1 MEEVVLLRIGE
12 FIALT
17 GTTKDTIRHYEDLD
31 LIMSKGP
38 DGKRIYT
45 EQHLADYFV
54 IQELKSYGVILRDIQ
69 SIFKLKRSY
78 GCTHA
83 ELIKEV
89 GDSLNLQL
97 DGLRQEE
104 LELRNRIRMLERL
117 VQQIAEI

>member
-1 MEEVVLLRIGE
+1 MGVVS
-12 FIALT
+12 T
-17 GTTKDTIRHYEDLD
+17 
-31 LIMSKGP
+31 
-38 DGKRIYT
+38 
-45 EQHLADYFV
+45 
-54 IQELKSYGVILRDIQ
+54 
-69 SIFKLKRSY
+69 
-78 GCTHA
+78 

>member
-1 MEEVVLLRIGE
+1 MRIGE

-17 GTTKDTIRHYEDLD
+17 GTTKDTIRHYEDLE
-31 LIMSKGP
+31 LILSMGP

-45 EQHLADYFV
+45 EKHLADYYA
-54 IQELKSYGVILRDIQ
+54 IQELKGYGVKLRDIQ

-78 GCTHA
+78 GCGHA

-97 DGLRQEE
+97 EGLRKEE
-104 LELRNRIRMLERL
+104 IELRNRIRMLEEL
-117 VQQIAEI
+117 VQQINEI

>member
-1 MEEVVLLRIGE
+1 M
-12 FIALT
+12 
-17 GTTKDTIRHYEDLD
+17 Y
-31 LIMSKGP
+31 
-38 DGKRIYT
+38 
-45 EQHLADYFV
+45 
-54 IQELKSYGVILRDIQ
+54 
-69 SIFKLKRSY
+69 
-78 GCTHA
+78 HA